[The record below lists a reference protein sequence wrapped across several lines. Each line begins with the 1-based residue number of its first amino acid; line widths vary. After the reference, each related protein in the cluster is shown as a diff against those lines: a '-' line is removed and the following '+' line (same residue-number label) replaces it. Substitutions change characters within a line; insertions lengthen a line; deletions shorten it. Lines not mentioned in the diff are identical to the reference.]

1 MRSVLDRQTPL
12 LRPRIG
18 VFFPS
23 LAMGGVERL
32 MVTLSRALATRGY
45 PIDLVVG
52 SQKGDFRADVPPSVR
67 VIDLRCPPPQTFAR
81 LPGLVRYLR
90 RERPQVLLSATDG
103 SNLVALWAKLLA
115 QTPARVV
122 VSTHLVWS
130 MHAMLSSFQSPFNA
144 VKYRFVMP
152 ALIRRTYPLAD
163 EIIAVSRRVASD
175 IVCASGVDLERVH
188 VVYNP
193 IITPELQ
200 AKMQEPLE
208 HPWFGPGKPPVILG
222 AGRLSR
228 EKDFATLIRAF
239 ALARQHRPL
248 RLMILGEGAERPA
261 LTALASTLGV
271 SHDVAMPGFVPN
283 PYPPMR
289 EASLLV
295 LSSFFEGFGN
305 VLVEAMAAGTPV
317 VCTRCPGGPEEILEN
332 GTYGRLVPVGD
343 ASAMA
348 EAMLATLDAPP
359 PATMLQRRAEDFSL
373 EKSVDQYLR
382 VLLPD
387 GPDAST

>member
-1 MRSVLDRQTPL
+1 VRSTLDRQAIRP
-12 LRPRIG
+12 RPRIG
-18 VFFPS
+18 IFFPS

-32 MVTLSRALATRGY
+32 MVTLSRALAARGY

-52 SQKGDFRADVPPSVR
+52 SQKGDFRDDVPPSVR
-67 VIDLRCPPPQTFAR
+67 VIDLRCPPPQTLLR

-90 RERPQVLLSATDG
+90 CERPHVLLSATDG

-115 QTPARVV
+115 QTPGSVV
-122 VSTHLVWS
+122 ISTHLLWS

-152 ALIRRTYPLAD
+152 VLIQRTYPLAD
-163 EIIAVSRRVASD
+163 GIIAVSRRVASD
-175 IVCASGVDLERVH
+175 IVQASSVPLDRVH

-193 IITPELQ
+193 IITPELR

-208 HPWFGPGKPPVILG
+208 HPWFGPGEPPVILG
-222 AGRLSR
+222 VGRLSR

-239 ALARQHRPL
+239 ALARQQCPL

-261 LTALASTLGV
+261 LTALASTLGIAD
-271 SHDVAMPGFVPN
+271 DVAMPGFVSN

-289 EASLLV
+289 EAAVLV

-348 EAMLATLDAPP
+348 AAMLATLDAPH
-359 PATMLQRRAEDFSL
+359 PAAVLQRRAEDFSL
-373 EKSVDQYLR
+373 EKSVDQYLH

-387 GPDAST
+387 GPDERA